1 VVAAVEALMLDS
13 LIRSESGIPMIEAFR
28 KQYGSVEGLRIF
40 RAPGR
45 VNLIGEHTD
54 YSLGFVL
61 PAALELATYVA
72 TAPNSEGMLRIYSED
87 RRELCEWPV
96 ADLAGLKPSK
106 QWTDYP
112 LGVARELMEA
122 GFPLAPANLLI
133 RSTVPDGGGLSSS
146 AALEVSTAL
155 ALLLGRPLGP
165 TELAK
170 LAQRGEHRF
179 VGNPCGIMDQYI
191 SVFGREHAAVEIDCR
206 SLEHRL
212 VQLPA
217 GVTFLAVNTMVKHA
231 LSGSAY
237 RDRVAECAAAVQGL
251 RRHYPEAR
259 TLRDISVE
267 QFEPVAHELPP
278 VVQRRARHVVS
289 EDARVRAFVEASA
302 RGDLAAM
309 GRLLVESH
317 RSLQHDYEV
326 SCEELDFLVD
336 RALEIDGVIGSRM
349 TGGGFGGCT
358 VTMVRE
364 DAAEAF
370 AAKIAR
376 AYEDKYAVKPRV
388 YPCRPSAGAAEVA
401 DFATVPA
408 KA

>member
-1 VVAAVEALMLDS
+1 MT
-13 LIRSESGIPMIEAFR
+13 EAFR
-28 KQYGSVEGLRIF
+28 KQYGSAEGLRIF

-61 PAALELATYVA
+61 PVALELATYVA
-72 TAPNSEGMLRIYSED
+72 TAPNGDGMLRMYSED
-87 RRELCEWPV
+87 RQELGEWPI
-96 ADLAGLKPSK
+96 ADLPGLKPAK
-106 QWTDYP
+106 HWTDYP
-112 LGVARELMEA
+112 LGVARELIDA

-155 ALLLGRPLGP
+155 ALMLGRPLGP

-170 LAQRGEHRF
+170 LAQRAEHRF

-237 RDRVAECAAAVQGL
+237 RDRVAECAAAVEGL
-251 RRHYPEAR
+251 RRHFPEAK

-278 VVQRRARHVVS
+278 VVARRARHVVT
-289 EDARVRAFVEASA
+289 EDARVHAFVDASV
-302 RGDLAAM
+302 RGDLQAM

-336 RALEIDGVIGSRM
+336 SALKIEGVLGSRM

-364 DAAEAF
+364 DAAAAF
-370 AAKIAR
+370 AASIAQ
-376 AYEDKYAVKPRV
+376 AYEGKYGVTPRV
-388 YPCRPSAGAAEVA
+388 YPCKPSAGAGEVT
-401 DFATVPA
+401 DFATVP

>member
-1 VVAAVEALMLDS
+1 
-13 LIRSESGIPMIEAFR
+13 MIEAFR
-28 KQYGSVEGLRIF
+28 KQYGSAEGLRIF

-61 PAALELATYVA
+61 PVALELATYVA
-72 TAPNSEGMLRIYSED
+72 SAPNGDGMLRIYSEQ
-87 RRELCEWPV
+87 RNELGEWRI
-96 ADLAGLKPSK
+96 ADLPGLQPRKH
-106 QWTDYP
+106 WTDYP
-112 LGVARELMEA
+112 LGVARELIDT

-133 RSTVPDGGGLSSS
+133 RSTVPEGGGLSSS
-146 AALEVSTAL
+146 AALEISTAL
-155 ALLLGRPLGP
+155 ALLAGRALDA

-206 SLEHRL
+206 SLQHRL
-212 VQLPA
+212 VQLPM
-217 GVTFLAVNTMVKHA
+217 GITFLAVNTMVKHA

-237 RDRVAECAAAVQGL
+237 RDRVAECAAAVEGL
-251 RRHYPEAR
+251 KRHYPEAKS
-259 TLRDISVE
+259 LRDISVE
-267 QFEPVAHELPP
+267 QLAPVAHELPP
-278 VVQRRARHVVS
+278 VVARRARHVVS
-289 EDARVRAFVEASA
+289 ENARVHAFVESSA
-302 RGDLAAM
+302 RSDLAAM

-326 SCEELDFLVD
+326 SCEELDYLVD
-336 RALEIDGVIGSRM
+336 RAVEIEGVVGSRM

-358 VTMVRE
+358 VTMVHE
-364 DAAEAF
+364 DAAAGF
-370 AAKIAR
+370 AEKIAR
-376 AYEDKYAVKPRV
+376 AYDGKYGVTPRI
-388 YPCRPSAGAAEVA
+388 YPCKPSAGAAELT

-408 KA
+408 AG